1 MATILVRANA
11 RRDVRHA
18 VDLHYSAVR
27 EKDSKI
33 VTLHAVD
40 LSPDGMRVEL
50 VDDDVE
56 VGDRF
61 FVCFQAAAGGDWFYS
76 DAVTVR
82 VFDGPWPGETSL
94 GFRFQTLSE
103 ASRLCIR
110 RDLRRVAP
118 HLPEHEPRID
128 YAATVGRIL
137 AA

>member
-18 VDLHYSAVR
+18 VDLHCSAVR

-61 FVCFQAAAGGDWFYS
+61 IVCFQATAGGDWFYS
-76 DAVTVR
+76 DAITVR

-94 GFRFQTLSE
+94 GVRFETLSA
-103 ASRLCIR
+103 ASRVCIR

-118 HLPEHEPRID
+118 HLPDHEPRID